1 MNETIEEN
9 IVVKTDENE
18 NDLSIF
24 DEKDFPYDDYAEL
37 IQKINYISSILS
49 NLNLERQKDLDRIE
63 KEVSTFY
70 SRVKDIKM
78 GELIFHG
85 RTIVDIRKNIKL
97 EKKKKKQNKDKSKY
111 FVNLQKKAPL
121 FVLKMM
127 NKNNDDT
134 VSQSQVLTS
143 LIQKIKMCIQSEPKI
158 YNVYKDDGKIDNTKF
173 NIKGELLEFFNDI
186 KNEAKERGDDIHIPD
201 ILGYPNLMAYLKY
214 VIYK

>member
-1 MNETIEEN
+1 MSQIIEEN
-9 IVVKTDENE
+9 IVKVDDNE

-24 DEKDFPYDDYAEL
+24 DEKDFPYEDYTEL
-37 IQKINYISSILS
+37 IQKINYISSILP
-49 NLNLERQKDLDRIE
+49 NLNLERQKDIDQIE

-78 GELIFHG
+78 GELMFHG

-127 NKNNDDT
+127 NKDEDDT

-143 LIQKIKMCIQSEPKI
+143 LIQKIKTCIQSEPKT
-158 YNVYKDDGKIDNTKF
+158 YNVYKEDGKIDNTKF
-173 NIKGELLEFFNDI
+173 YIKGELLEFFNNI
-186 KNEAKERGDDIHIPD
+186 KKEAKERGDDIHIPD
-201 ILGYPNLMAYLKY
+201 MLGYPNLMAYLKY